1 MSEFV
6 RKIDSIA
13 LFRGVRNIEPLKSM
27 REFVAVL
34 EGNNSIDE
42 TIDSYGHFV
51 SVLYELRP
59 DADLCKAL
67 FDALI
72 STPNP
77 YLKMKVDAIIQPN
90 EKPVSKSN
98 LLIELTAQKELELL
112 TELGSLNSYDFKSK
126 FFYDGYLPDFTSSQ
140 LDLKAMYMKM
150 IDNLPKTGYGIYAKY
165 RSFKYQNGQIIP
177 IKYPDSIS
185 VENLFCYESQ
195 REEIINN
202 TKAFMAGKPAADT
215 LLYGEPGT
223 GKTSTVKAVVRKFEK
238 EGLRLVELPKREINN
253 LSHVFEIL
261 SQIPMK
267 FVLLID
273 DVSFESNDERID
285 SLKSVLEG
293 AVGGGQKNIIIYVTS
308 NRRNMIKEAFSE
320 HSDEIRS
327 SDMITEKMSLSE
339 RFGLRVLFDKP
350 NESEFIKIAQGLAV
364 ARGITMDEKEFELE
378 VEKFALK
385 NGGRS
390 ARLARQFVDSLD
402 C

>member
-77 YLKMKVDAIIQPN
+77 YLKMKIDVILQPN

-126 FFYDGYLPDFTSSQ
+126 FFYDGYLPDFASSQ
-140 LDLKAMYMKM
+140 LDLKTMYMKM
-150 IDNLPKTGYGIYAKY
+150 IENLPKTGYGIYAKY

-223 GKTSTVKAVVRKFEK
+223 GKTSTVRAVVRKFEK
-238 EGLRLVELPKREINN
+238 EGLRLVELPKSEINN

-261 SQIPMK
+261 SQVPMK

-293 AVGGGQKNIIIYVTS
+293 VVAGGQKNIIIYVTS
-308 NRRNMIKEAFSE
+308 NRRHMIKETFSDR
-320 HSDEIRS
+320 SDEIHA
-327 SDMITEKMSLSE
+327 SDTIAEQMSLSD

-350 NESEFIKIAQGLAV
+350 NKFEFVKIAQELAA

-378 VEKFALK
+378 VEKFALRS
-385 NGGRS
+385 GGRS
-390 ARLARQFVDSLD
+390 ARLARQFVDSLG